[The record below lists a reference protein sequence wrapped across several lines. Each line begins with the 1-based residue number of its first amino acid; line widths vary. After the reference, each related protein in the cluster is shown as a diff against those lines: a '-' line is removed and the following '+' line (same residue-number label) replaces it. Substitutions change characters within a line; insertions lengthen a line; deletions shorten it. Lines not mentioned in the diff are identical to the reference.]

1 MYSILGASDF
11 LLYPVFYSF
20 LVCRDHFNDIT
31 RLQSRNTKH
40 YWHIIHQQYPSF
52 VSCKIQHKHR
62 QDVPF
67 HEQGNA
73 PTLEQAIDRIKAH
86 DFYHLYVRPMKKA
99 NRSTDQ
105 KGRIPAWQEKT
116 EKWPSTNQQGLTTSA
131 SRRSRC
137 RGNGLKKRDSRSA
150 TISRSHARETGW

>member
-1 MYSILGASDF
+1 MFTTKELKSIDRTYFHIISASG
-11 LLYPVFYSF
+11 YCV
-20 LVCRDHFNDIT
+20 T
-31 RLQSRNTKH
+31 LQSKNTDH

-73 PTLEQAIDRIKAH
+73 PTLGQAIDQIKAH

-99 NRSTDQ
+99 CKGTDQ
-105 KGRIPAWQEKT
+105 KGR
-116 EKWPSTNQQGLTTSA
+116 
-131 SRRSRC
+131 
-137 RGNGLKKRDSRSA
+137 RSA
-150 TISRSHARETGW
+150 